1 MARAGRYRELYE
13 RQFDDERP
21 REPGSRRPTTPQEP
35 AAPRAPGEAPLGGLG
50 SLLPE
55 ADVTLRAGRRGSL
68 TIARAET
75 NVTSLNTAVK
85 EAVRAVTSQQIADSS
100 RDRMAAGFDDSLVRR
115 GETSAQ
121 RLSCHGSVSWCRSGP
136 VPRRSRSAEPPRR
149 GRRRPPRSSLPTTSR
164 PGDVLRIAVWKEPE
178 LSTEVFVRLDGMI
191 TVSAR
196 GRREGGRARPPSR
209 SRPRCGRS
217 CAPFLEV
224 PQVTVTV
231 AQAVSARFYVIGEV
245 AVSGAFPLTGRITF
259 LQALALAGGFREF
272 AKRERIIVIRE
283 RRGERQAIVFNF
295 RDLEAGINL
304 EQNITVEA
312 GDTLIVP

>member
-1 MARAGRYRELYE
+1 
-13 RQFDDERP
+13 
-21 REPGSRRPTTPQEP
+21 
-35 AAPRAPGEAPLGGLG
+35 
-50 SLLPE
+50 
-55 ADVTLRAGRRGSL
+55 
-68 TIARAET
+68 
-75 NVTSLNTAVK
+75 
-85 EAVRAVTSQQIADSS
+85 
-100 RDRMAAGFDDSLVRR
+100 MAAGFDDLRIRGGGRVRR
-115 GETSAQ
+115 VFLSWLGVVVSLGGGASAAPAAQ
-121 RLSCHGSVSWCRSGP
+121 APAVDTAPAAAEEPAPYYVS
-136 VPRRSRSAEPPRR
+136 
-149 GRRRPPRSSLPTTSR
+149 

-191 TVSAR
+191 TVSVV
-196 GRREGGRARPPSR
+196 GDVRAAGKTTEQIATEVRTKLR
-209 SRPRCGRS
+209 SV
-217 CAPFLEV
+217 LEV

-272 AKRERIIVIRE
+272 AKRDRIVVIRE
-283 RRGERQAIVFNF
+283 RRGQRQAIVFNF